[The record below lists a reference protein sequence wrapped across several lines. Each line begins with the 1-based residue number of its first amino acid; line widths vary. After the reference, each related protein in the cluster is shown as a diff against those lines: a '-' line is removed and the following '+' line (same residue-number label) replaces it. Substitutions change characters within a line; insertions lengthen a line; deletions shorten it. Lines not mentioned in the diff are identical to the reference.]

1 METAYIIRNG
11 VIIGSGTNS
20 SLNPDSSSTYI
31 INCTIVSET
40 GLEIE
45 VPNYDGDFTKIK
57 QTIADGGKVELRTN
71 FNSSNYILEPSR
83 IEENYV
89 TFNTID
95 KNANITIKVTEY
107 GINDV
112 SYIDLNS
119 SGGATIDDA
128 VTSTDTTWSSKKTS
142 DKIDALIS
150 DTSSSTT
157 NTYSSTK
164 IDEKI
169 AEHSLPLV
177 YDTGMFANDPVRI
190 LKLANVLKEDLSIA
204 FNNLNLLLS
213 TRRGDEVEIVTGKD
227 DDDYYIQ
234 AYRRS
239 NSVTKISAMY
249 KDGYDIYIRLE
260 LYANFLRVYHKSGVL
275 RDDFAVSKVDTIP
288 DTATEV
294 TIRPLPT
301 YINDSATDVGSTW
314 SSSKINSKLGGLSFS
329 ASGTTLTITNGTNT
343 WTLEANS

>member
-45 VPNYDGDFTKIK
+45 VANYDGDFTKIK

-83 IEENYV
+83 IEEDYA

-128 VTSTDTTWSSKKTS
+128 ITSTDTVWSSKKTS
-142 DKIDALIS
+142 DEIADIESALDELENITRLTDFDEAIPEKGKNKIYYVNKLIGTYKCAQWRVESMYYDVSGAKQYRGVQRATSINGVDNIMLMREYYLDDNNVMRWGDWKELATMDKVPESVVNPTELDTNKFLKSGYYSLGDAS
-150 DTSSSTT
+150 NRT
-157 NTYSSTK
+157 N
-164 IDEKI
+164 
-169 AEHSLPLV
+169 LPAYEACTLLV
-177 YDTGMFANDPVRI
+177 
-190 LKLANVLKEDLSIA
+190 
-204 FNNLNLLLS
+204 FNA
-213 TRRGDEVEIVTGKD
+213 G
-227 DDDYYIQ
+227 YYIIQ
-234 AYRRS
+234 EIFTNVSNGMYYR
-239 NSVTKISAMY
+239 
-249 KDGYDIYIRLE
+249 
-260 LYANFLRVYHKSGVL
+260 KSL
-275 RDDFAVSKVDTIP
+275 
-288 DTATEV
+288 
-294 TIRPLPT
+294 
-301 YINDSATDVGSTW
+301 NNGSTW
-314 SSSKINSKLGGLSFS
+314 SAWTKVS
-329 ASGTTLTITNGTNT
+329 TT
-343 WTLEANS
+343 